1 MHITGCDRS
10 PRFMARAARCG
21 WRPPTYGERNP
32 AAMALLPRR
41 RIKRTQDRNGRPNQ
55 PFRTRLAL
63 ALGDD
68 RGRRLAFA
76 HEASAEAEAGD
87 NQYNCQCELFHVTPL
102 ALERPLI
109 EPLPLFSLISASL
122 RAAALVPKNHSG
134 YVFSPEPWGCGKS
147 ARQEEPGHR
156 KKSQRISSKKACFI
170 RFGQA

>member
-76 HEASAEAEAGD
+76 HEASTQAQAGD
-87 NQYNCQCELFHVTPL
+87 NQCNCQCELFHVTPL